1 MHGRLQTENIFNSLC
16 SYIITFK
23 LLNYRYDYNLKI
35 FYFCD
40 IKPLTNSLQCYKY
53 VAESKI
59 VSLGC
64 TTRIE

>member
-1 MHGRLQTENIFNSLC
+1 MIYYIAIG
-16 SYIITFK
+16 SYPH
-23 LLNYRYDYNLKI
+23 LYAARYDYNLKI

-59 VSLGC
+59 VSLSC
-64 TTRIE
+64 NKMQRSRMN